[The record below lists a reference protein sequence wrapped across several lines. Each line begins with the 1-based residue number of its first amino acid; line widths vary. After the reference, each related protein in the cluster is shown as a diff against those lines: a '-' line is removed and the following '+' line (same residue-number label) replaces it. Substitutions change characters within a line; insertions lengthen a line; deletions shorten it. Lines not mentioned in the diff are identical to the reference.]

1 MRNTTDHK
9 IKTGATYLRD
19 GEHTYANMNRTE
31 LKQRKAVMYPGKKK
45 LKLIILVLA
54 VLLILMFCIVIILTS
69 LLIIYKTEMTENESQ
84 YNERSCDSGW
94 LQFEDSC
101 YLLTSSRSN
110 WTTAQSACERLQS
123 NLAIITSRKEQVFLN
138 YQMSERH
145 YWIGLTD
152 VETENKFKWVDG
164 TTLSLTSFS
173 NWGNGNPDNKNDE
186 DCVQL
191 RDCGRWNDAQCS
203 GVNYAICEKSL

>member
-1 MRNTTDHK
+1 MHEELLLLHE
-9 IKTGATYLRD
+9 GLFCATYLRD

-31 LKQRKAVMYPGKKK
+31 LKQRKAE
-45 LKLIILVLA
+45 
-54 VLLILMFCIVIILTS
+54 
-69 LLIIYKTEMTENESQ
+69 TEMTENESQ